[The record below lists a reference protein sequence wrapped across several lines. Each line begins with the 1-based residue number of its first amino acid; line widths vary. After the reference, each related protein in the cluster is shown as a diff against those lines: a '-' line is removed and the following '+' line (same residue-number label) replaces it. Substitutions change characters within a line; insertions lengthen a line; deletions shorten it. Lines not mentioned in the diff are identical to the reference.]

1 MEIQQ
6 CYAENIKIWEIEVI
20 VAEMDKIFSF
30 TQDLQR
36 LYELLLNEDD
46 LATKAQEWSTI
57 HRSKAA
63 GEEGKELYNLRIPKW
78 QLTPFDG
85 DIMHFGTN
93 SKPASI
99 LELI

>member
-46 LATKAQEWSTI
+46 LATKTQEWSTI
-57 HRSKAA
+57 HRSVMKTQATFQHYKD
-63 GEEGKELYNLRIPKW
+63 EI
-78 QLTPFDG
+78 
-85 DIMHFGTN
+85 I
-93 SKPASI
+93 
-99 LELI
+99 